1 MKSVTTTEF
10 YRNFGTYSDA
20 AMREPV
26 SITNHGRDSLVVLSA
41 DEYRRLKSMDSRR
54 AYYAH
59 EIPDDM
65 LAALDREIDK
75 LSDVDAADI
84 RETKF

>member
-59 EIPDDM
+59 EIPDDV

-75 LSDVDAADI
+75 LSGVDAADI
-84 RETKF
+84 TETKF

>member
-41 DEYRRLKSMDSRR
+41 DEYKRLKTMDSRR

-59 EIPDDM
+59 DLLD
-65 LAALDREIDK
+65 ALDDEIGK
-75 LSDVDAADI
+75 LSNVESANI
-84 RETKF
+84 PETKF

>member
-20 AMREPV
+20 AMHEPV

-41 DEYRRLKSMDSRR
+41 DEYKRLKTMDSRR

-59 EIPDDM
+59 ELPDD
-65 LAALDREIDK
+65 LLDALDDEIGK
-75 LSDVDAADI
+75 LSNVESANI
-84 RETKF
+84 PETKF